1 VSIPVVYVRRTDEGW
16 NSAQKETWMTTTGYA
31 KVNGLEM
38 YYEVHGTGRP
48 LVLLHGGLLTIDLSF
63 GAILPALAATRQ
75 VIAVE
80 LQGHGHTAVT
90 EREMSLEN
98 LADDIVALLDHLGI
112 DKADLFGF
120 SLGGLTSLQ
129 LAMRHPSRVGQMIV
143 ASAHYRPDGYYPEI
157 GEGDPTSTR
166 MPTQADF
173 QEMREAYLRV
183 APHPE
188 EFELFMGKTSGM
200 VGAFEGW
207 KADEL
212 RAITAPTLLVL
223 GDHDF
228 VRVEHAA
235 EMHDLIPGSQLAV
248 LPSTTHMGV
257 MTRTDLLL
265 PMVEVFLN

>member
-1 VSIPVVYVRRTDEGW
+1 
-16 NSAQKETWMTTTGYA
+16 MTTTGYA

-38 YYEVHGTGRP
+38 YHEVHGTGRP

-63 GAILPALAATRQ
+63 GAVLPALAATRQ

-90 EREMSLEN
+90 EREMSLKN

-129 LAMRHPSRVGQMIV
+129 LAMRHPGRVGQMIV

-173 QEMREAYLRV
+173 QKMREAYLRV

-207 KADEL
+207 QADEL

-235 EMHDLIPGSQLAV
+235 EMHDLIPDSQLAV

-265 PMVEVFLN
+265 PMIEAFLN